1 MNWFN
6 IIKNPKLRVGS
17 KVTTNLSSTSD
28 NQPDEP
34 CKKKLLEYREKL
46 KNTKGL
52 LTNLDTEA
60 YAFDLKQGRRESK
73 YGGIITE
80 EIEFY
85 LDDTSSEA
93 SFDKLPEEV
102 ACKALKLLSE
112 ISGNDARLSDKQ
124 IGDNYWCE
132 VTRKIITGYVPI
144 GSKIGNDEFVFFE
157 FRLII
162 MTDNIEGPVV
172 IDLGHEL
179 YVPYD
184 EMRTNITHHSM
195 LLDKMDWR

>member
-1 MNWFN
+1 MSWFT

-17 KVTTNLSSTSD
+17 KVTTDLGSTSD

-52 LTNLDTEA
+52 LTNFRTKS
-60 YAFDLKQGRRESK
+60 YAFQINRGERESK
-73 YGGIITE
+73 YGGLITE
-80 EIEFY
+80 EVEYY
-85 LDDTSSEA
+85 LDDTSDA
-93 SFDKLPEEV
+93 SFNNLPEEV
-102 ACKALKLLSE
+102 ACKALKMLSE
-112 ISGNDARLSDKQ
+112 MSGNNTRLNRQ

-132 VTRKIITGYVPI
+132 VARRILTG
-144 GSKIGNDEFVFFE
+144 GANDKTMFFE
-157 FRLII
+157 IRLII
-162 MTDNIEGPVV
+162 MIDNNDGPVGM
-172 IDLGHEL
+172 DLAHEL

-184 EMRTNITHHSM
+184 DMRTNIKHYSM

>member
-6 IIKNPKLRVGS
+6 VIKNSKLRAGS

-34 CKKKLLEYREKL
+34 CKKKLLEYREKV

-52 LTNLDTEA
+52 LTNLDMEA
-60 YAFDLKQGRRESK
+60 YSIEIKQGQRESK
-73 YGGIITE
+73 YGGLITE
-80 EIEFY
+80 EIEYY
-85 LDDTSSEA
+85 LDNTSNEA
-93 SFDKLPEEV
+93 SFDKLPEDV
-102 ACKALKLLSE
+102 ACKALKMFSE
-112 ISGNDARLSDKQ
+112 MSGIKTSLNKQ

-132 VTRKIITGYVPI
+132 VNRKIIS
-144 GSKIGNDEFVFFE
+144 GSVKAFDNDQYVFFE
-157 FRLII
+157 VRLTI
-162 MTDNIEGPVV
+162 MIDNNDGTVV
-172 IDLGHEL
+172 LDLAHEL
-179 YVPYD
+179 YVPFD

>member
-34 CKKKLLEYREKL
+34 CKKKLLEYREKM

-52 LTNLDTEA
+52 LTNLDSEL
-60 YAFDLKQGRRESK
+60 YAFELRQGERESK
-73 YGGIITE
+73 YGGLIRE
-80 EIEFY
+80 EVEYY
-85 LDDTSSEA
+85 LDDTSNEA
-93 SFDKLPEEV
+93 SFDKLPEDA
-102 ACKALKLLSE
+102 ACKALKMLSE
-112 ISGNDARLSDKQ
+112 MSGNSTKLNKQ
-124 IGDNYWCE
+124 IADNYWCE
-132 VTRKIITGYVPI
+132 VTREITT
-144 GSKIGNDEFVFFE
+144 GNMIQSDAMIRSVFFE
-157 FRLII
+157 VRLSI
-162 MTDNIEGPVV
+162 MVDNREGPVV
-172 IDLGHEL
+172 LDFAHEL
-179 YVPYD
+179 YVPFD